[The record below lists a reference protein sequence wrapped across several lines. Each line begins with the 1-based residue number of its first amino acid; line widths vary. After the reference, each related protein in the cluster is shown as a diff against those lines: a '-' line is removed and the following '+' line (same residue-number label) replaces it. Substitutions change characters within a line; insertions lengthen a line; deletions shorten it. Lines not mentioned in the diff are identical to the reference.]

1 PTLDAGFLG
10 HEARGAAG
18 PSTSVRPAGPVQDLG
33 SALPP
38 LAAARYVHGEEVAP
52 SPGRSGNAPP
62 VPHHDGDVP
71 RMGARRRR
79 QARASFF
86 ALEQPFLKSPS
97 DTSPVLNFAARIE
110 FQDGKRK
117 LATQD
122 YHGRETAHLHGLTF
136 APSLASLLLEHRLR
150 ATVPEEPSHPLQ
162 GYVLDGQDDSD
173 MGGTVRPLQAP
184 WPGMLEKPKFVELY
198 EACPWRGDHMS
209 LLEWLRK
216 TNANGEILT
225 WIKKAHAKSGSDESG
240 EKVIAAETVR
250 IFNDKFFGQ
259 WMALNLPF
267 RDMGE
272 LLDVEVMERAVTHFV
287 LHASVLKQAPG
298 YWTDDAKVTAT
309 LQLAGHRDGYIDNAL
324 AMLAAQRSLI
334 QKYMEGALDKNVSLD
349 VDQLL
354 LEKEINDRVDRAL
367 AARDAQD
374 PDEVVRLTKKAA
386 EANSILVCTGP
397 PGCGKT
403 TVADVCLRRAERHPG
418 IDVDTCH
425 SAFLLHRPLQEA
437 LALLTVYDMVI
448 VDEALQLSAE
458 HFERLHEMWDAAG
471 RCACLLLL
479 GDPWQL
485 PS

>member
-1 PTLDAGFLG
+1 MRL
-10 HEARGAAG
+10 
-18 PSTSVRPAGPVQDLG
+18 
-33 SALPP
+33 
-38 LAAARYVHGEEVAP
+38 
-52 SPGRSGNAPP
+52 
-62 VPHHDGDVP
+62 HHT
-71 RMGARRRR
+71 
-79 QARASFF
+79 
-86 ALEQPFLKSPS
+86 E
-97 DTSPVLNFAARIE
+97 
-110 FQDGKRK
+110 
-117 LATQD
+117 
-122 YHGRETAHLHGLTF
+122 
-136 APSLASLLLEHRLR
+136 
-150 ATVPEEPSHPLQ
+150 
-162 GYVLDGQDDSD
+162 DDSD

-334 QKYMEGALDKNVSLD
+334 QKYMEGALDKNDAVPAVD
-349 VDQLL
+349 V
-354 LEKEINDRVDRAL
+354 
-367 AARDAQD
+367 AARPALDADAQRS
-374 PDEVVRLTKKAA
+374 PWT
-386 EANSILVCTGP
+386 SISS
-397 PGCGKT
+397 
-403 TVADVCLRRAERHPG
+403 CLRRRSTTG
-418 IDVDTCH
+418 LTGR
-425 SAFLLHRPLQEA
+425 SLLAMPRIQ
-437 LALLTVYDMVI
+437 T
-448 VDEALQLSAE
+448 
-458 HFERLHEMWDAAG
+458 RWCG
-471 RCACLLLL
+471 
-479 GDPWQL
+479 
-485 PS
+485 